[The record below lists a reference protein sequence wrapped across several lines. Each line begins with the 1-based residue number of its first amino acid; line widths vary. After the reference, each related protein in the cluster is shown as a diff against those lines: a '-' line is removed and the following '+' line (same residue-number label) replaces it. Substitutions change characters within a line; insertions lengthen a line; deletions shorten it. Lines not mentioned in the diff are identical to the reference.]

1 MIYIERFW
9 SNKFFNLIHLLP
21 YLRYFFENTLVRCP
35 VINTAY
41 NTVILPTFM
50 VWRFCGKSLFPHS
63 FKLCMK
69 MNNYEINFFPEG
81 KDDCL
86 QREYLFQL
94 ATTQNPNMW
103 K

>member
-1 MIYIERFW
+1 MR
-9 SNKFFNLIHLLP
+9 
-21 YLRYFFENTLVRCP
+21 ENTDQKNPEYGHL
-35 VINTAY
+35 
-41 NTVILPTFM
+41 
-50 VWRFCGKSLFPHS
+50 WRSGPLLAKN
-63 FKLCMK
+63 K
-69 MNNYEINFFPEG
+69 YEINFFPEG

>member
-1 MIYIERFW
+1 
-9 SNKFFNLIHLLP
+9 
-21 YLRYFFENTLVRCP
+21 
-35 VINTAY
+35 
-41 NTVILPTFM
+41 M